1 MCGVYLC
8 QERKRYFTKENKVR
22 EMQGVRE
29 NVLKSGELKK
39 KIVPKP
45 RREAVSRFKEKA
57 IK

>member
-1 MCGVYLC
+1 MFGVYLC
-8 QERKRYFTKENKVR
+8 QERKRHFIKENKVR
-22 EMQGVRE
+22 EMKGVRE

-45 RREAVSRFKEKA
+45 KRKAVSRFKEKA